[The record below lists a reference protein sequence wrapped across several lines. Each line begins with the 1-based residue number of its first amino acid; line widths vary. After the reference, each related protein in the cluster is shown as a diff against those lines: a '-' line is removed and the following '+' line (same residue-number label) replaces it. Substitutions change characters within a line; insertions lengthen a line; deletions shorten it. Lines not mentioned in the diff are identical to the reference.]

1 MRHLTRTVLAA
12 AVLALGLLPGGA
24 LADVEYQPEPPKHQ
38 HPDHQPKGHA
48 YGYYCKGE
56 SKKHVEGTPGTPF
69 SQCVKAH
76 SRADHNENVTARKAC
91 KAMSKKHVRGEKGTA
106 FSRCIKSVNQM
117 RREQR
122 EREAEEAQ
130 S

>member
-1 MRHLTRTVLAA
+1 MLAA
-12 AVLALGLLPGGA
+12 AVLALGLLPASA
-24 LADVEYQPEPPKHQ
+24 LADVDYQPEPPKHE
-38 HPDHQPKGHA
+38 HSDHQPKGHA

-76 SRADHNENVTARKAC
+76 ARADHDESLTARKAC
-91 KAMSKKHVRGEKGTA
+91 KTMSKKHVKGEKGTA
-106 FSRCIKSVNQM
+106 FSRCIRTVNQM

-122 EREAEEAQ
+122 EQEAAATQ